1 MEELLKNSYKM
12 SIIYSV
18 IFIVMG
24 LLLFLNPNGFVE
36 MISYLIGAL
45 FLVYGITNI
54 IKYAKAKELTI
65 SKFLL
70 VLGVILS
77 ICGIFLIIN
86 PTFIGK
92 IVPTI
97 IGVCLIINSL
107 EKLLYLRYTEEKNS
121 EGYIIS
127 LVSGIVALLAGI
139 FLLFNPL
146 SGTLIVTQIIGV
158 IIIVYAVMDL
168 IEKLRFKNVIKKN
181 NLKIDKNIKI
191 IDEK

>member
-1 MEELLKNSYKM
+1 MEELIKNSYKM
-12 SIIYSV
+12 SIIYSAFL
-18 IFIVMG
+18 IAIG
-24 LLLFLNPNGFVE
+24 LLLFLNPSSFIE
-36 MISYLIGAL
+36 TISYLLGIL

-54 IKYAKAKELTI
+54 IKYSKSKELSF

-70 VLGVILS
+70 VVGVILS
-77 ICGIFLIIN
+77 ICGLFLVFN

-107 EKLLYLRYTEEKNS
+107 EKLLYLKYTTEKGS
-121 EGYIIS
+121 EAYTIS
-127 LVSGIVALLAGI
+127 LVSGIVALVAGI
-139 FLLFNPL
+139 FLVFNPL

-158 IIIVYAVMDL
+158 IIVVYSVMDL
-168 IEKLRFKNVIKKN
+168 IEKLRFKNYVNDRKKIEN
-181 NLKIDKNIKI
+181 QVKI

>member
-107 EKLLYLRYTEEKNS
+107 EKLLYLRYIEEKNS

-127 LVSGIVALLAGI
+127 LVSGIVALIAGV

-168 IEKLRFKNVIKKN
+168 IEKLKFKNVIKRN
-181 NLKIDKNIKI
+181 TLKIDKKIKI

>member
-127 LVSGIVALLAGI
+127 LVSGIVALIAGV

-168 IEKLRFKNVIKKN
+168 IEKLKFKNVIKRN
-181 NLKIDKNIKI
+181 TLKIDKKIKI

>member
-18 IFIVMG
+18 FFIVVG
-24 LLLFLNPNGFVE
+24 LLLFLDPSGFVE
-36 MISYLIGAL
+36 IVSYIIGVL

-54 IKYAKAKELTI
+54 VKYSMAKELTI

-70 VLGVILS
+70 VVGVILS
-77 ICGIFLIIN
+77 VCGLFLIFN

-107 EKLLYLRYTEEKNS
+107 EKLLYLRYTTEKNS
-121 EGYIIS
+121 EAYVIS
-127 LVSGIVALLAGI
+127 LVSGIVALVAGI

-146 SGTLIVTQIIGV
+146 SGTLIVTQIVGV

-168 IEKLRFKNVIKKN
+168 IEKLKFKNVIKVSTKQ
-181 NLKIDKNIKI
+181 IDKDIKI

>member
-12 SIIYSV
+12 SIIYT
-18 IFIVMG
+18 IFFIVVG
-24 LLLFLNPNGFVE
+24 LLLFLDPSGFVE
-36 MISYLIGAL
+36 IVSYIIGVL

-54 IKYAKAKELTI
+54 VKYSIAKELSI

-70 VLGVILS
+70 VIGVILS
-77 ICGIFLIIN
+77 ICGLFLIFN

-107 EKLLYLRYTEEKNS
+107 EKLLYLRYTTDKNS
-121 EGYIIS
+121 EAYIIS
-127 LVSGIVALLAGI
+127 LVSGIVALIAGI
-139 FLLFNPL
+139 FLLFDPL
-146 SGTLIVTQIIGV
+146 SGTLIVTQIVGV
-158 IIIVYAVMDL
+158 IITIYAVMDL
-168 IEKLRFKNVIKKN
+168 IEKLKFRNVVKVSTK
-181 NLKIDKNIKI
+181 KIDKNIKI